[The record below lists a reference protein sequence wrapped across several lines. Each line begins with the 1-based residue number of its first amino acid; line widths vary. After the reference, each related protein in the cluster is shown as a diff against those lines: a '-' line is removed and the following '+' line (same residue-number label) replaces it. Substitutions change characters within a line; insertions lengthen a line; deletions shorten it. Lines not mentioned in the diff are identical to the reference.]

1 MRKSYSVYNF
11 LNFRIFN
18 EGKTIIVK
26 NQKDSL
32 GRVSLNKIIINNNE
46 YVTNYQYDKTRVN
59 KQIFY
64 NGDEINY
71 ERIKHS
77 STLYANFFMIKLLK
91 SDDPRSNNIVDRIL
105 KQKDIVKIG
114 INFNNGAYQEFDI
127 AKRRIVNDGLLENK
141 YEEVFLDENNDLC
154 ILICDKALK
163 YKKNLFA

>member
-1 MRKSYSVYNF
+1 MNT
-11 LNFRIFN
+11 
-18 EGKTIIVK
+18 EC
-26 NQKDSL
+26 
-32 GRVSLNKIIINNNE
+32 INNIE
-46 YVTNYQYDKTRVN
+46 LKTNN
-59 KQIFY
+59 KEIISVSQKSFKKLYISNIDN

>member
-1 MRKSYSVYNF
+1 MNT
-11 LNFRIFN
+11 
-18 EGKTIIVK
+18 EC
-26 NQKDSL
+26 
-32 GRVSLNKIIINNNE
+32 INNIE
-46 YVTNYQYDKTRVN
+46 LKTNN
-59 KQIFY
+59 KEIISVSQKSFKNLYISNIDN

-71 ERIKHS
+71 ERVKHS

-91 SDDPRSNNIVDRIL
+91 SEDPRSNNIVDRIL

-114 INFNNGAYQEFDI
+114 ICFNNGAYQEFDL

-141 YEEVFLDENNDLC
+141 YEEVFLTESNDLC